1 MPIWES
7 LFIWEKSRESMECYS
22 RAKEDFLDLL
32 IKKYTM
38 EENEIWCLWLGEQ
51 LTDYQL
57 CDGDSD
63 LLPPLVKKDEVRYEY
78 NQWAKDWS
86 RVSCTI
92 FAAMWMLSDLINY
105 EFSEAELKEVDELS
119 YTRWRIR
126 GHWWYVQSAVKLVA
140 DRYNDSDLSKKYGK
154 IAYYRI
160 SKYDDEILEWVIN
173 KLYTIDWNHWLNA
186 EYTKDKKD
194 WMIDGTDFW
203 TKTNWHSVD
212 IICKAGQR
220 SVKNSYK
227 GNKNN
232 IYGLKNKLSQI
243 SNFGNYFYVYTLVKE
258 NRLEEIKRLNELK
271 TECLNCITSLW
282 NIWHMTNDTNFQWV
296 LHYTADKLR
305 AKVKDCDDELRK
317 YV

>member
-1 MPIWES
+1 
-7 LFIWEKSRESMECYS
+7 
-22 RAKEDFLDLL
+22 
-32 IKKYTM
+32 M
-38 EENEIWCLWLGEQ
+38 EEKEIWCLWLWEQ
-51 LTDYQL
+51 PTDYQL
-57 CDGDSD
+57 CNGDSD

-126 GHWWYVQSAVKLVA
+126 WHWWYVQSAVKLVA
-140 DRYNDSDLSKKYGK
+140 DRYNESDLSKKYGK

-160 SKYDDEILEWVIN
+160 SKFDDDILEWVIN
-173 KLYTIDWNHWLNA
+173 KLYTIDWNHWLDSR
-186 EYTKDKKD
+186 YTADKKD

-203 TKTNWHSVD
+203 TITSWHSVD
-212 IICKAGQR
+212 VICKWGQR

-227 GNKNN
+227 WAKNN
-232 IYGLKNKLSQI
+232 IYGLKNKLSAI
-243 SNFGNYFYVYTLVKE
+243 TNFWPYFYVYTIVGE
-258 NRLEEIKRLNELK
+258 NLEEIKRLNEFKSALLVAIEQNSK
-271 TECLNCITSLW
+271 LRHL
-282 NIWHMTNDTNFQWV
+282 TNDKNYQSI
-296 LHYTADKLR
+296 LHYTNEKNR
-305 AKVKDCDDELRK
+305 KKVEDIDNELKK

>member
-1 MPIWES
+1 MWG
-7 LFIWEKSRESMECYS
+7 YS

-32 IKKYTM
+32 IKKYVM
-38 EENEIWCLWLGEQ
+38 EEKEQIWCLWLGEQ

-126 GHWWYVQSAVKLVA
+126 GQWWYVQSAVKLVA
-140 DRYNDSDLSKKYGK
+140 DRYNESDLSKKYGK

-160 SKYDDEILEWVIN
+160 SKYDDDIIEWVIN
-173 KLYTIDWNHWLNA
+173 KLYTIDWNHWLDSR
-186 EYTKDKKD
+186 YTADKKD

-203 TKTNWHSVD
+203 TITNWHSVD
-212 IICKAGQR
+212 IICKWGQR

-227 GNKNN
+227 WVKNN
-232 IYGLKNKLSQI
+232 IYGLKNKLSAI
-243 SNFGNYFYVYTLVKE
+243 TNFWPYFYVYTIVGE
-258 NRLEEIKRLNELK
+258 NLEEVKRLNELK
-271 TECLNCITSLW
+271 TECLNCITSLG
-282 NIWHMTNDTNFQWV
+282 NIRHMTNDKNFQWV

-305 AKVKDCDDELRK
+305 AKVKDCDDELKK
-317 YV
+317 YS